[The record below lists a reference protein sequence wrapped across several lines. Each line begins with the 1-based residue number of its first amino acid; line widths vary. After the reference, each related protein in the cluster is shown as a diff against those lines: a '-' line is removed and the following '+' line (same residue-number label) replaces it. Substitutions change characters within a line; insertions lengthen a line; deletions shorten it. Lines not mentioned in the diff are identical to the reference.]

1 MAPQAQ
7 AADDRTML
15 FRGKT
20 HWVFLACLLV
30 ILCIVYKDFLLGE
43 KVLLYTDIGSDS
55 VNGFYPNTVHVL
67 DYLKTEGMPKWSFNR
82 GMGQNI
88 FPGSLSDPSLWFLSL
103 VGKENFAYGIVY
115 VEVIKIIL
123 AGVLFFLFL
132 RLLSLSPLTT
142 VIGGLLYAFN
152 GYFILGTSG
161 WFNHSFEPLF
171 AAGLLYAFE
180 LWFQRGRW
188 WVLPIA
194 FAVTVSYHAVFLY
207 LFAVL
212 VGGYAMVRYL
222 SAREWR
228 LRAASEFVAKLV
240 GLLALGVGLSSVF
253 LFSSLGQLL
262 ESPRVQGELAAVGQL
277 SAQPVF
283 KLIDP
288 FLLMSLVARTFSL
301 DLLGTGDAFRGWGN
315 YLEAPVLYCGL
326 LTLLL
331 APQLFLRVTG
341 KKRVLLFVV
350 TGCCLL
356 PLVFPYARYLFWG
369 FSGPYFRTLSLF
381 VVLPLLLIALQ
392 ALSAIE
398 REGKVDRIALWSVAF
413 SCIGLLSVPMLAPSD
428 ALDSTLRIGV
438 FAFLVVYAV
447 LVIAL
452 TSLKFGR
459 VALVGI
465 ILVVIIE
472 LAWFSWLPVNKRD
485 ALAASDLEQRGL
497 YRDETNDI
505 VRLLRARDPGY
516 YRIEKDYASGPAR
529 ALSLNDAQVQGYY
542 GTASYH
548 SFNQPSYLQ
557 FLQAA
562 EVIPEGSE
570 PHARWSLGLRQSPR
584 LHSFAGIKYFLTK
597 KKNVDPYLHEG
608 YQPLMSVGEVTILQ
622 NPNALPLGFTYDRY
636 VTETEFRWAPKS
648 EKERVLMKAFVI
660 REQEGD
666 IAQFFEKFSM
676 PSAGRLYTY
685 DEYAADVEARHQ
697 DTLVVSQWN
706 QNSIVGTISVDRRKL
721 LFFSIP
727 YDRGWSARV
736 DGKDV
741 AVHRVNIGFI
751 GVVIEAGEHRVE
763 LEYFPPLV
771 STGFSVS
778 IASVLVY
785 CVLLVVVRKKYA
797 ALAG

>member
-1 MAPQAQ
+1 MTPQAP
-7 AADDRTML
+7 AADERTTL
-15 FRGKT
+15 FRGKAQ
-20 HWVFLACLLV
+20 WVFLACLFL
-30 ILCIVYKDFLLGE
+30 ILFIVYKDFLLGE

-55 VNGFYPNTVHVL
+55 VNGFYPNTVHVIE
-67 DYLKTEGMPKWSFNR
+67 YLKHEGMPKWSFNR

-88 FPGSLSDPSLWFLSL
+88 FPGSLSDPSLWFLFL
-103 VGKENFAYGIVY
+103 FGKENLAYGIVY
-115 VEVIKIIL
+115 VEVTKIIL
-123 AGVLFFLFL
+123 AGVLFFFFL
-132 RLLSLSPLTT
+132 RLLSLSPLAT
-142 VIGGLLYAFN
+142 VVGGLLYAFS
-152 GYFILGTSG
+152 GYFILSTSG

-171 AAGLLYAFE
+171 AAGLLCAFE

-188 WVLPIA
+188 WFLPIA
-194 FAVTVSYHAVFLY
+194 FAVAVSYHAVFLY
-207 LFAVL
+207 LFALL
-212 VGGYAMVRYL
+212 VGSYAMVRYL

-228 LRAASEFVAKLV
+228 LRTASEFVVKLV

-262 ESPRVQGELAAVGQL
+262 ESPRVQGELAAAGRL

-288 FLLMSLVARTFSL
+288 FLLMSLVARTFSV
-301 DLLGTGDAFRGWGN
+301 DMLGTGDAFRGWGN
-315 YLEAPVLYCGL
+315 YLEAPVLYCGI

-331 APQLFLRVTG
+331 APQLFLRITG

-350 TGCCLL
+350 TGCCLV

-381 VVLPLLLIALQ
+381 VILPLLLIALH

-398 REGKVDRIALWSVAF
+398 REGTVDRTALWSVAL
-413 SCIGLLSVPMLAPSD
+413 SCIGLLSVPMLAPYD
-428 ALDSTLRIGV
+428 ALDSTLRLGV
-438 FAFLVVYAV
+438 FVFLVVYAV

-459 VALVGI
+459 VASAGI
-465 ILVVIIE
+465 ILVVMIE

-485 ALAASDLEQRGL
+485 ALAASDLERRGL

-505 VRLLRARDPGY
+505 VQLLRARDTGY

-557 FLQAA
+557 FLQAV

-570 PHARWSLGLRQSPR
+570 PHARWSLGLRQSPQ

-597 KKNVDPYLHEG
+597 QKRVDSYLQEG
-608 YQPLMSVGEVTILQ
+608 YQTLMSVGEVTILH
-622 NPNALPLGFTYDRY
+622 NPNVLPLGFTYDRY
-636 VTETEFRWAPKS
+636 VTETEFRRLSRK
-648 EKERVLMKAFVI
+648 EKERMVMRAFVI
-660 REQEGD
+660 QTREGD
-666 IAQFFEKFSM
+666 VARSFEMTSLL
-676 PSAGRLYTY
+676 STNSSYTT
-685 DEYAADVEARHQ
+685 DEYTADVKARRR
-697 DTLVVSQWN
+697 DTLLISQWN

-736 DGKDV
+736 DGKEV
-741 AVHRVNIGFI
+741 PWHRVNIGFI

-763 LEYFPPLV
+763 LEYFPPEV
-771 STGFSVS
+771 STGLGVS
-778 IASVLVY
+778 IASLLVY
-785 CVLLVVVRKKYA
+785 CGLLVAVRRNT
-797 ALAG
+797 LS

>member
-1 MAPQAQ
+1 MTPQAQ
-7 AADDRTML
+7 TAENRTTL
-15 FRGKT
+15 FRGKEQG
-20 HWVFLACLLV
+20 VFLACLLL
-30 ILCIVYKDFLLGE
+30 ILFVVYKDFLLGE

-55 VNGFYPNTVHVL
+55 VNGFYPNTVHVIE
-67 DYLKTEGMPKWSFNR
+67 YLKAEGLPKWSFNR

-103 VGKENFAYGIVY
+103 FGKENFAYSIVY

-123 AGVLFFLFL
+123 AGVWFFLFL
-132 RLLSLSPLTT
+132 RLLSLSPLAT
-142 VIGGLLYAFN
+142 VVGGLLYAFS

-188 WVLPIA
+188 WLLPIA

-207 LFAVL
+207 LFALL

-222 SAREWR
+222 GEREWR
-228 LRAASEFVAKLV
+228 LREASVFVAKLA
-240 GLLALGVGLSSVF
+240 GLLLLGVGLSSVF
-253 LFSSLGQLL
+253 LFSSLAQLL
-262 ESPRVQGELAAVGQL
+262 ESPRVHGELAAAGQL
-277 SAQPVF
+277 SAQPML

-288 FLLMSLVARTFSL
+288 LLLMSLVARTFSV
-301 DLLGTGDAFRGWGN
+301 DMLGTGDAFRGWGN
-315 YLEAPVLYCGL
+315 YLEAPVLYCGI

-331 APQLFLRVTG
+331 APQLFLRVNG
-341 KKRVLLFVV
+341 KKRILLFIVA
-350 TGCCLL
+350 GLCLL

-381 VVLPLLLIALQ
+381 VLLPLLLIALH

-398 REGKVDRIALWSVAF
+398 REGKVDRIALWSVALV
-413 SCIGLLSVPMLAPSD
+413 CIGLLSVSMLAPSD
-428 ALDSTLRIGV
+428 ALDSTLRLGV

-452 TSLKFGR
+452 TSLKFGH
-459 VALVGI
+459 VATAGI
-465 ILVVIIE
+465 ILVVTIE

-485 ALAASDLEQRGL
+485 AIAASDLERRGL

-505 VRLLRARDPGY
+505 VQLLSARDPGF
-516 YRIEKDYASGPAR
+516 YRIEKDYASGPSQT
-529 ALSLNDAQVQGYY
+529 LSLNDAQVQGYY
-542 GTASYH
+542 GTACYH

-597 KKNVDPYLHEG
+597 KRFNPYLHEG
-608 YQPLMSVGEVTILQ
+608 YQTLISFGDVTILH
-622 NPNALPLGFTYDRY
+622 NPNVLPLGFTYDRY
-636 VTETEFRWAPKS
+636 MTETEFRRLSKS
-648 EKERVLMKAFVI
+648 EKEQMLLRAFVI
-660 REQEGD
+660 REQDGE
-666 IAQFFEKFSM
+666 IAQSFEMISL
-676 PSAGRLYTY
+676 PSAGGSYTP
-685 DEYAADVEARHQ
+685 DEYAADVKTRRR
-697 DTLVVSQWN
+697 DTLVISQWS
-706 QNSIVGTISVDRRKL
+706 QNNIAGTISVDHRKL

-727 YDRGWSARV
+727 YDQGWSARV
-736 DGKDV
+736 DGNDV

-751 GVVIEAGEHRVE
+751 GIIVEAGKHRVE
-763 LEYFPPLV
+763 LEYFPPYV
-771 STGFSVS
+771 STGLGVS
-778 IASVLVY
+778 IASLFVY
-785 CVLLVVVRKKYA
+785 CGLLVVVRKYTQ
-797 ALAG
+797 L